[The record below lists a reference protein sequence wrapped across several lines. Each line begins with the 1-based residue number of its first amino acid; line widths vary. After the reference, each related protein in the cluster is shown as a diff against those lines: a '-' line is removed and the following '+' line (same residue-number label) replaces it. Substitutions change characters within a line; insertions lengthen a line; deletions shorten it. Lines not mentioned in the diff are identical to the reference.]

1 MQTLQ
6 GPKRAIV
13 ERAFKNATRLGLEG
27 VTIGGLAA
35 DLGLSK
41 AGVHSHF
48 GTKEG
53 LQEQIVAFAIDE
65 FTRIVIQPTLSAETG
80 LPRLKALFSH
90 WVGWYERYGKLDGC
104 FFVSNATEMDDRP
117 GAVRDALV
125 GAVQNMLRLICELV
139 RECVSKNEF
148 IAETD
153 PQQFAFEMYGV
164 ILAHHNADRF
174 LQDAK
179 AGTKAQRAFN
189 GLLTRYT
196 RQSRSKARPRA

>member
-1 MQTLQ
+1 MQSRQ
-6 GPKRAIV
+6 GPKRIIV

-27 VTIGGLAA
+27 VTIGALAA

-53 LQEQIVAFAIDE
+53 LQEQIVAFAVDE
-65 FTRIVIQPTLSAETG
+65 FTRVVIQPTLSAEMG
-80 LPRLKALFSH
+80 LPRLKALFGH
-90 WVGWYERYGKLDGC
+90 WVGWYERYGRLDGC

-125 GAVQNMLRLICELV
+125 GAVQNMLRLIGEFV
-139 RECVSKNEF
+139 RECVNNNEF
-148 IAETD
+148 VAECD
-153 PQQFAFEMYGV
+153 PQQVAFEMYGV

-174 LQDAK
+174 LKDPK
-179 AGTKAQRAFN
+179 AGAKAQRAFN
-189 GLLTRYT
+189 GLIARYA
-196 RQSRSKARPRA
+196 RQSRAKTRAKA